1 MSQQNSQPQISLS
14 HEEHRETLWRR
25 VFQGATTT
33 SLIDWLVETH
43 PEWKN
48 VPRKKIADALR
59 TSNPR
64 SNTFTGEWNREYTR
78 INSQYI
84 AHCKKLVEA
93 ALRPASAAISTIAVK
108 LRDHASKV
116 QIETANDLLA
126 VSRSLVPIKKVVL
139 DVISDALVN
148 GISDDPTD
156 QISDS
161 TVRDDDA
168 ERLAR
173 IYLEGDLDEAMG
185 SGSDV

>member
-1 MSQQNSQPQISLS
+1 MSPENNQSEVSLS
-14 HEEHRETLWRR
+14 HEEHRTTLWRR
-25 VFQGATTT
+25 VFQGATTA

-64 SNTFTGEWNREYTR
+64 SNAFTQEWSEEYNR
-78 INSQYI
+78 INSQYL
-84 AHCKKLVEA
+84 AHCKRLVEA
-93 ALRPASAAISTIAVK
+93 ALRPASAAISTIAAK
-108 LRDHASKV
+108 LRQSAPDI

-139 DVISDALVN
+139 DVISDANIN
-148 GISDDPTD
+148 GISDDPTN

-161 TVRDDDA
+161 TVRDDEA

-185 SGSDV
+185 SGSDI

>member
-1 MSQQNSQPQISLS
+1 MAPENNQLEITIS
-14 HEEHRETLWRR
+14 HEEHRATLWRR

-33 SLIDWLVETH
+33 SLINWLVETH
-43 PEWKN
+43 PEWEN

-64 SNTFTGEWNREYTR
+64 SNAFTGEWSEEYNR
-78 INSQYI
+78 IKSQYV
-84 AHCKKLVEA
+84 AHCKMLVEA

-108 LRDHASKV
+108 LRQSAPDV
-116 QIETANDLLA
+116 QVETANDLLA

-139 DVISDALVN
+139 DVISDAHIN

-161 TVRDDDA
+161 TIRDDEA

-173 IYLEGDLDEAMG
+173 LYLEGDLDEALEP
-185 SGSDV
+185 GSDV

>member
-1 MSQQNSQPQISLS
+1 MSTDNIQPAITIS

-64 SNTFTGEWNREYTR
+64 SNAFTGEWSREYNR
-78 INSQYI
+78 INAQYI
-84 AHCKKLVEA
+84 AYCQKLVEA
-93 ALRPASAAISTIAVK
+93 ALRPASAAISAIAIN
-108 LRDHASKV
+108 LRQHAPDV
-116 QIETANDLLA
+116 PIETANDLLA
-126 VSRSLVPIKKVVL
+126 ASRSLVPIKKVVL
-139 DVISDALVN
+139 DVISDALIN
-148 GISDDPTD
+148 GISDDPTE
-156 QISDS
+156 QVSDS
-161 TVRDDDA
+161 TVPDDDA

-173 IYLEGDLDEAMG
+173 IYFEGDLDETFG
-185 SGSDV
+185 PGSDV

>member
-1 MSQQNSQPQISLS
+1 MSTENNQPEISLS

-33 SLIDWLVETH
+33 SLIDWLLETH

-64 SNTFTGEWNREYTR
+64 SIAFTGEWSQEYNR
-78 INSQYI
+78 INSQYF
-84 AHCKKLVEA
+84 AHCRKIVET
-93 ALRPASAAISTIAVK
+93 ALRPASAAISTIAIK
-108 LRDHASKV
+108 LREHASQV
-116 QIETANDLLA
+116 PIESANDFLA
-126 VSRSLVPIKKVVL
+126 LSRSLVPIKKVVL
-139 DVISDALVN
+139 DVISDALIN
-148 GISDDPTD
+148 GNSDDPTE
-156 QISDS
+156 QVSDS
-161 TVRDDDA
+161 TFRDDDA

-173 IYLEGDLDEAMG
+173 IYSEGDLDEASG